1 MKKSSASFIASL
13 TEEEKKKLGRPISG
27 EKPRNKRFELRID
40 EDSLNRLD
48 EEKKRTGKT
57 RAQIIIELISK
68 LDD

>member
-1 MKKSSASFIASL
+1 M
-13 TEEEKKKLGRPISG
+13 TEQAKKKKGRPMVG
-27 EKPRNKRFELRID
+27 NKPRDRRFELRID

-57 RAQIIIELISK
+57 RAQIIIELIKK

>member
-1 MKKSSASFIASL
+1 MV
-13 TEEEKKKLGRPISG
+13 GN
-27 EKPRNKRFELRID
+27 KPRDRRFELRID

-57 RAQIIIELISK
+57 RAQIIIELIKK